1 MNTNLKK
8 SLLVVAIGSLFAA
21 SAAQATNGFFSE
33 GTGAKNRALGGA
45 GTALAQETGSIEMN
59 PAAAVNM
66 DPRMDIGAGI
76 FSPADRGYTISA
88 NGGGLNGTQESR
100 KTGFLIPFYGQNF

>member
-1 MNTNLKK
+1 MNKNLKK
-8 SLLVVAIGSLFAA
+8 TLVVAVLGSLFAA
-21 SAAQATNGFFSE
+21 SAAHATNGFFSE

-66 DPRMDIGAGI
+66 DPRMDIGVGL
-76 FSPADRGYTISA
+76 FSPAVRGYTISGITVVPA
-88 NGGGLNGTQESR
+88 GALVEHLMVLR
-100 KTGFLIPFYGQNF
+100 KAVKQVF